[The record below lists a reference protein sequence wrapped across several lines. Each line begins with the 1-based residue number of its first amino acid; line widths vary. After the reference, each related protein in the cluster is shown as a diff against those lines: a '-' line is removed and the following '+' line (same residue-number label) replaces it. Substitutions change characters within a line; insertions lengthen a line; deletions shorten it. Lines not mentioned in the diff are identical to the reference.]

1 MKLYKNGLVLEN
13 GKFVQKDLLVDNG
26 MIQEIAPEI
35 KRDCAWEDVQGK
47 RIIPALIDIHT
58 HGANG
63 FDFNLASL
71 EQMRSILEFY
81 IARGIGTVLPTVMT
95 DTDEVMIKQ
104 LEKIRIL
111 AGEYPQIKGIHL
123 EGPFLAMEYR
133 GAMPEWLL
141 QEASLEKFQKYQDA
155 AGGLIR
161 LVTVSPE
168 VKGAVEFIKEVTK
181 TGVVVS
187 LGHSGADY
195 EQTMACVE
203 AGAKSFTHTLNAMR
217 HMTQHAP
224 NIAGAAYL
232 SDNYCEVICDGKHIH
247 PDVVRFLLK
256 VKGLNRIIAITDSMM
271 AAGLGD
277 GEYKLGQNRVIVV
290 DGDAR
295 IAETGTRAGSTL
307 TIDSCLQ
314 NVLKF
319 TGLPLEKALMTLT
332 ENPARLLGIFDK
344 TGSLE
349 VGKLAEFIII
359 D

>member
-1 MKLYKNGLVLEN
+1 
-13 GKFVQKDLLVDNG
+13 
-26 MIQEIAPEI
+26 
-35 KRDCAWEDVQGK
+35 
-47 RIIPALIDIHT
+47 
-58 HGANG
+58 
-63 FDFNLASL
+63 
-71 EQMRSILEFY
+71 
-81 IARGIGTVLPTVMT
+81 
-95 DTDEVMIKQ
+95 
-104 LEKIRIL
+104 
-111 AGEYPQIKGIHL
+111 
-123 EGPFLAMEYR
+123 
-133 GAMPEWLL
+133 MPEWLL
-141 QEASLEKFQKYQDA
+141 QEASFEKFQEYQKA
-155 AGGLIR
+155 SGGLIR
-161 LVTVSPE
+161 IITVSPE

-195 EQTMACVE
+195 EQTMACIE

-217 HMTQHAP
+217 HLTQHAP

-232 SDNYCEVICDGKHIH
+232 SDNYCEVICDGRHIH

-256 VKGLNRIIAITDSMM
+256 VKGLNRIIGITDSMM

-277 GEYKLGQNRVIVV
+277 GEYKLGVNKVTVI

-295 IAETGTRAGSTL
+295 MTDTGTRAGSTL

-314 NVLKF
+314 NFIKF
-319 TGLPLEKALMTLT
+319 TGLPLEKAITVLT

-349 VGKLAEFIII
+349 VGKLAEFLII